1 MDSFYKNLKLASFD
15 VIYNIYNPHISNYI
29 IEIVFV
35 IIEVVQNLSMTISD
49 GVIILF
55 YKIIK

>member
-29 IEIVFV
+29 IEIIFV
-35 IIEVVQNLSMTISD
+35 IIEVVQNLSMTICD

>member
-29 IEIVFV
+29 IEIIFV
-35 IIEVVQNLSMTISD
+35 INN
-49 GVIILF
+49 IIL
-55 YKIIK
+55 

>member
-1 MDSFYKNLKLASFD
+1 MDSFHKNLKFASFD

-29 IEIVFV
+29 IEIIFV
-35 IIEVVQNLSMTISD
+35 IIEVVQNLSMTICER
-49 GVIILF
+49 VIILF

>member
-35 IIEVVQNLSMTISD
+35 IIEVVQNLSMTICD

>member
-29 IEIVFV
+29 IEIIFV
-35 IIEVVQNLSMTISD
+35 IIEVVQNLSMTICER
-49 GVIILF
+49 VIILF

>member
-29 IEIVFV
+29 IEIILV
-35 IIEVVQNLSMTISD
+35 IIEVVQNLSMTICER
-49 GVIILF
+49 VIILF

>member
-29 IEIVFV
+29 IEIIFV